1 MTSTISTSEKIL
13 DTAQS
18 LIVTGGYNGFSYADI
33 AAAIGIR
40 KASIHH
46 HFPTKA
52 ELVSALVDRYRR
64 QVEAGL
70 KFLREQ
76 SSSPAEQLQAYLNY
90 WQTCIGDAS
99 LPFCVCAMLAGEMQ
113 MLPEDVASRV
123 RGHFQNLAEWLASV
137 LRAGAEQGLLRLNGR
152 PDDEAQMLMASV
164 HGAMLSARAFG
175 EPRLFGA
182 IVAPQM
188 ASLLAPDRKEKRRK
202 DGRKDREKAAGRK

>member
-1 MTSTISTSEKIL
+1 MTSPSTSEKIL

-18 LIVTGGYNGFSYADI
+18 LIVAGGYNGFSYADI
-33 AAAIGIR
+33 AAAVGIG

-90 WQTCIGDAS
+90 WQACIDDAS

-123 RGHFQNLAEWLASV
+123 RGHFQSLAGWLESV
-137 LRAGAEQGLLRLNGR
+137 LQAGAEQGLLRLNGR
-152 PDDEAQMLMASV
+152 PEDEAQMLMASV
-164 HGAMLSARAFG
+164 HGAMLSARAFSA
-175 EPRLFGA
+175 PRLFGA
-182 IVAPQM
+182 ITTPLLTRM
-188 ASLLAPDRKEKRRK
+188 LAPDRKEERRK
-202 DGRKDREKAAGRK
+202 DGRKDREKTAGRK

>member
-1 MTSTISTSEKIL
+1 MTSPSTSEKIL

-18 LIVTGGYNGFSYADI
+18 LIVAGGYNGFSYADI
-33 AAAIGIR
+33 AAAVGIR

-90 WQTCIGDAS
+90 WQACIDDAS

-123 RGHFQNLAEWLASV
+123 RGHFQSLAGWLESV
-137 LRAGAEQGLLRLNGR
+137 LQAGAEQGLLRLNGR
-152 PDDEAQMLMASV
+152 PEDEAQMLMASV
-164 HGAMLSARAFG
+164 HGAMLSARAFSA
-175 EPRLFGA
+175 PRLFGA
-182 IVAPQM
+182 IIAPQM
-188 ASLLAPDRKEKRRK
+188 ASLLAPDRKEER
-202 DGRKDREKAAGRK
+202 RKDREKTAGRK